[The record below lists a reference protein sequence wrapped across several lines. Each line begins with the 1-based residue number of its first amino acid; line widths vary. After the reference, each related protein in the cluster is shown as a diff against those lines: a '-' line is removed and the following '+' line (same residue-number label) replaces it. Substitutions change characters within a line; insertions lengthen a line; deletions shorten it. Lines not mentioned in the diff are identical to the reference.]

1 MSMATQ
7 LQVTEIF
14 SVMLLHFHTI
24 SWTSIR
30 LAPDRFAILLRAHAP
45 EEVPSWYKVGQI
57 SNNGRSIKRVHISV
71 PLSVLHHCK
80 IVAYSYPRLT
90 NIIWHVWRHS
100 ALDQRTLH
108 DQTWRCRHSGLPVTY
123 WASNLQKDCS
133 WFHTGTSWGILCAMT
148 LSLAM
153 VWLDAFGH
161 KDHQTPSRLKVL
173 SVCTCPEQFT
183 SKYHSRI
190 KDK

>member
-1 MSMATQ
+1 MANFF
-7 LQVTEIF
+7 VGF
-14 SVMLLHFHTI
+14 PANA
-24 SWTSIR
+24 TSIGSPFQR
-30 LAPDRFAILLRAHAP
+30 PSLTFSGMRAVMGDASAASPSVQDILNLLKLHT
-45 EEVPSWYKVGQI
+45 
-57 SNNGRSIKRVHISV
+57 VHIRFGSR
-71 PLSVLHHCK
+71 LL
-80 IVAYSYPRLT
+80 VATCICAPTVSTTTATVAQQVQKESTPKLCLAAQCAWPKD
-90 NIIWHVWRHS
+90 IWKSKRGG
-100 ALDQRTLH
+100 ANTP
-108 DQTWRCRHSGLPVTY
+108 GLPVTY